1 MKTQMKFQKILTLI
15 TLITA
20 ALAIVLALSFC
31 TGVFEAVRHYS
42 IKLAEE
48 DIWGGD
54 ALYVYSNGM
63 NDMLLIMAIVL
74 LLTVV
79 LMCVMGCNKR
89 RNYYITNY
97 VAIGIFAVYALVFGI
112 VLLVVC
118 ANCLNLYGQ
127 IDFAAWREYEAEM
140 EMGAGGEMV
149 YSHSRYYNDNC
160 ATIYLGIAMFVV
172 LLVEI
177 AAWVLNLIWKIKL
190 MKGEKALLE
199 QGAVEKAAEL
209 EVA

>member
-20 ALAIVLALSFC
+20 ALAVVLALSFC

-42 IKLAEE
+42 WKLAEE
-48 DIWGGD
+48 DAYGGD
-54 ALYVYSNGM
+54 ALYVYSNGI
-63 NDMLLIMAIVL
+63 NNTLLIMAIVL

-79 LMCVMGCNKR
+79 LMCIMGCNKR

-112 VLLVVC
+112 MLLVIC
-118 ANCLNLYGQ
+118 ANCLNLYSQ
-127 IDFAAWREYEAEM
+127 IDFKAWKEYEDQM

-149 YSHSRYYNDNC
+149 YSNSRFYNDNC
-160 ATIYLGIAMFVV
+160 ATIYLGIVLFIV
-172 LLVEI
+172 LLVEV

-199 QGAVEKAAEL
+199 QGAVEKKSEL